1 MELQERQ
8 IRKRLAED
16 FEPYIDM
23 SDSAHHN
30 AEEQAK
36 IRTSR
41 ALAAMSIAA
50 NAKIPVDEACASVV
64 DESGDAGI
72 DAIGLALAKGEVYV
86 VQAKTSPGAP
96 SPTEVMKFTRGIRLF
111 LDWDWEHLGLK
122 ARRRRSE
129 FEDALEGDVRIIA
142 VFSYLGSQEA
152 NEDARWDSG
161 KLTEE
166 VNSSGDILDF
176 RYEGLRENYEHRNIA
191 NGLAS
196 PNYEL
201 AFDRWVTMSD
211 YRSEIMGI
219 VTGDQLA
226 SMVEMFNERLFDKNI
241 RAILKSTETNENLDS
256 TLRDAPQDFWYY
268 NNGITVVA
276 NAVSCRRSNPRSV
289 DEAFFLKGLSVVNG
303 AQTCGALA
311 RAFRDGVSL
320 EDVRVTVRVISTEGH
335 SGDFE
340 KQVTRYTNTQNQ
352 VTNRE
357 FVSLDSFQQ
366 EICDSLLSEN
376 IQYCFRTGQELDV
389 EEYSFAFDLEEAT
402 RALACL
408 AGVNIATRAKREIG
422 KMWADLNSTPYLDI
436 FPRTLDAATI
446 YNAVRFWRS
455 FTVALNEAGRRM
467 EQRPRNI
474 VRNAEYMACALFMQ
488 WARKDGV
495 QFSNIE
501 WDVNAWMSEQV
512 EMVGKI
518 AEKVV
523 EFHEEV
529 NPGGFAM
536 SFFKNVTKVDD
547 FARKFRASVLADI
560 DSAHKEA

>member
-111 LDWDWEHLGLK
+111 LDWDWENLGLK

-142 VFSYLGSQEA
+142 VFSYLGPQEA
-152 NEDARWDSG
+152 NEDAHLDSG

-219 VTGDQLA
+219 VAGDQLA

-276 NAVSCRRSNPRSV
+276 NGVSCRRSNPRSV
-289 DEAFFLKGLSVVNG
+289 DETFSLKGLSVVNG

-446 YNAVRFWRS
+446 YNAVRFWRR
-455 FTVALNEAGRRM
+455 FTAALNEAGRRM

-488 WARKDGV
+488 WARNDGV

-501 WDVNAWMSEQV
+501 WDVDDWMSEHV

-523 EFHEEV
+523 ESHEEV

-547 FARKFRASVLADI
+547 FAREFRASVLADI

>member
-16 FEPYIDM
+16 FEPLIDM
-23 SDSAHHN
+23 SDSAHHG
-30 AEEQAK
+30 AEAQAK

-72 DAIGLALAKGEVYV
+72 DAIGLALARGEVYV
-86 VQAKTSPGAP
+86 IQAKTSPGAP
-96 SPTEVMKFTRGIRLF
+96 SPTEVMKFTRGIRRF
-111 LDWDWEHLGLK
+111 LDWDWDNLGPK

-142 VFSYLGSQEA
+142 IFSYLGSQDP
-152 NEDARWDSG
+152 NVDALLDSTT
-161 KLTEE
+161 LTDD

-176 RYEGLRENYEHRNIA
+176 RYEGLRENHEHRNIA

-226 SMVEMFNERLFDKNI
+226 NMVEMFNERLFDKNI
-241 RAILKSTETNENLDS
+241 RAILKSTETNENLDN
-256 TLRDAPQDFWYY
+256 TLREHPLDFWYY

-276 NAVSCRRSNPRSV
+276 NSIGCRRTNPRNV
-289 DEAFFLKGLSVVNG
+289 DETFNLKGLSVVNG

-311 RAFRDGVSL
+311 RAYRDGASL

-335 SGDFE
+335 SEDFE
-340 KQVTRYTNTQNQ
+340 KLVTRYTNTQNQ

-357 FVSLDSFQQ
+357 FVSLDPFQQ

-389 EEYSFAFDLEEAT
+389 EEYAFAFDLEEAT

-408 AGVNIATRAKREIG
+408 AGVDMATRAKREIG
-422 KMWADLNSTPYLDI
+422 RMWADLNAAPYLEI
-436 FPRTLDAATI
+436 FPRSLDAATI

-455 FTVALNEAGRRM
+455 FTQSLNSAGRRM

-474 VRNAEYMACALFMQ
+474 VRNAEYATCALFMQ
-488 WARKDGV
+488 WAQSNGAE
-495 QFSNIE
+495 FSNIE
-501 WDVNAWMSEQV
+501 WDVDDWMSTNEERIDKV
-512 EMVGKI
+512 

-523 EFHEEV
+523 EFHESA

-536 SFFKNVTKVDD
+536 SFFKNVKKVDE
-547 FARKFRASVLADI
+547 FARDFRQSSLI
-560 DSAHKEA
+560 DPVEVR

>member
-142 VFSYLGSQEA
+142 VFSYLGPQEA
-152 NEDARWDSG
+152 NEDAHLDSG

-219 VTGDQLA
+219 VAGDQLA

-276 NAVSCRRSNPRSV
+276 NGVSCRRSNPRSV
-289 DEAFFLKGLSVVNG
+289 DETFSLKGLSVVNG

-446 YNAVRFWRS
+446 YNAVRFWRR
-455 FTVALNEAGRRM
+455 FTAALNEAGRRM

-488 WARKDGV
+488 WARNDGV

-501 WDVNAWMSEQV
+501 WDVDDWMSEHV

-523 EFHEEV
+523 ESHEEV

-547 FARKFRASVLADI
+547 FAREFRASVLADI
-560 DSAHKEA
+560 DSTHKEA

>member
-8 IRKRLAED
+8 IRKRLEED

-142 VFSYLGSQEA
+142 VFSYLGPQVA
-152 NEDARWDSG
+152 NEDAHLDSG
-161 KLTEE
+161 KLTKE

-196 PNYEL
+196 PDYEL

-219 VTGDQLA
+219 VAGDQLA

-276 NAVSCRRSNPRSV
+276 NGVSCRRSNPRSV
-289 DEAFFLKGLSVVNG
+289 DETFSLKGLSVVNG

-389 EEYSFAFDLEEAT
+389 EEYSYAFDLEEAT

-455 FTVALNEAGRRM
+455 FTAALNEAGRRM

-488 WARKDGV
+488 WARNDGV

-501 WDVNAWMSEQV
+501 WDVDDWMSEHV
-512 EMVGKI
+512 KMVGKI

-523 EFHEEV
+523 ESHEEV

-547 FARKFRASVLADI
+547 FAREFRASVLADI